1 MHILKGME
9 IPLPTSLIDVI
20 TDGAL
25 GQTCID
31 QAFAAQ
37 LGRVTG
43 VEFNL
48 SDDKTAAEVRI
59 NKASGSPF
67 DTTGE
72 VIAWINNQE
81 FEWVSTRGEDLGLPE
96 LQGIQPLDDDLITAA
111 RTLYS
116 NAPAFIAP
124 LRDGRRVLVA
134 INYTPKLVDIRRT
147 LIEGLQAL
155 KPGTDLKRALTSFA
169 AFCEL
174 GIRFD
179 DNRISFSDGTSLL
192 LRGGKVIE
200 IAGGLSLR
208 DVRADAAFMSAEHQL
223 LFDAISSSHNVTF
236 DPHTNVATVANEH
249 QVHAIPLA
257 VIDGTRWVWTWSLK
271 ELNGQATEGLARFG
285 FDNGLLL
292 LTNAEIL
299 AEEATAFNLID
310 VAKQVLNTWTH
321 TIVQQPDGTGI
332 VLLLDHPRLQLPP
345 ASHAAVEA
353 TLYHQL
359 PGDIDARRAVASYAT
374 HRQLPFD
381 GYALT
386 VEGQQVGVTFDGEH
400 LTKVG

>member
-48 SDDKTAAEVRI
+48 SDDKTTAQVRI
-59 NKASGSPF
+59 NKASGAPF

-96 LQGIQPLDDDLITAA
+96 LQGIQPLNDDLITAA
-111 RTLYS
+111 RTLYN

-124 LRDGRRVLVA
+124 MRDGRRALVA
-134 INYTPKLVDIRRT
+134 INHTPKLVDIRRT
-147 LIEGLQAL
+147 LIEGLPTL
-155 KPGTDLKRALTSFA
+155 KPDTNLKRALSSFA
-169 AFCEL
+169 AFREL

-200 IAGGLSLR
+200 IAGGLSMR

-236 DPHTNVATVANEH
+236 DPHTNLATVANEH
-249 QVHAIPLA
+249 QVRAIPLA
-257 VIDGTRWVWTWSLK
+257 VIDGTRWVWSWSLK
-271 ELNGQATEGLARFG
+271 ELNGQTTEGLARFG

-332 VLLLDHPRLQLPP
+332 VVLLDHPRLHLPP
-345 ASHAAVEA
+345 ASRAAVEA

-359 PGDIDARRAVASYAT
+359 PGDIDARRAVAAYAA

-381 GYALT
+381 GFALT

-400 LTKVG
+400 LTKVS